1 MEKTSDQVCVAEI
14 DQFYKYFL
22 FLHATSFVIEENSPA
37 MHGWRKIVFLKL
49 HLAPQISMKNF
60 RLFVSVKNHYYSRFF
75 Q

>member
-22 FLHATSFVIEENSPA
+22 FLHATSFVVEENSPA
-37 MHGWRKIVFLKL
+37 KIVFLKL